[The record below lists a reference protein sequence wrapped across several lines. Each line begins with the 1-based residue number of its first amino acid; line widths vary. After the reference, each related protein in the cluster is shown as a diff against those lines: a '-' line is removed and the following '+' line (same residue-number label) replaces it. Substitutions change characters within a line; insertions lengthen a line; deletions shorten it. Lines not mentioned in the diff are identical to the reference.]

1 MVPYEGEAE
10 NDTLISNAPPFE
22 ITVISSNEKEEE
34 SGSKESQVDDL
45 LSG

>member
-22 ITVISSNEKEEE
+22 IIVISSNEEEEE

-45 LSG
+45 